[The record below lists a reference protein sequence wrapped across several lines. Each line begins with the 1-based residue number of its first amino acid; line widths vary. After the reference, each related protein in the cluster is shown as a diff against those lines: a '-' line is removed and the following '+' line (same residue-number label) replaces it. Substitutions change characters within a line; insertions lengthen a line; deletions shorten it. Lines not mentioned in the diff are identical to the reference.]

1 MEIIKFSEFMKGSA
15 IQSIT
20 PDPQIFHMV
29 DLGFN
34 FFLTSGAV
42 LLTLVLLEKA
52 GFSVNE
58 TLMRAIMIG
67 SIAVSILLFVFKHGL
82 FRHIVM
88 GW

>member
-1 MEIIKFSEFMKGSA
+1 MEIIKFSEFMKGSV

-29 DLGFN
+29 DVGFN

-42 LLTLVLLEKA
+42 ILTLVLLEKA

-58 TLMRAIMIG
+58 SLMRVIMIG
-67 SIAVSILLFVFKHGL
+67 SIAGSILLFVFKHRF
-82 FRHIVM
+82 FRHVLL